1 MSWKCL
7 SYLILF
13 EHGFTWMFVPPG
25 PQDNGLLFRGSLA
38 YVEDPTYSSFYLYK
52 LYTHDITHFHLPDGN
67 GRQNVFV
74 LTCNS
79 KLYLFKTV

>member
-1 MSWKCL
+1 M

-13 EHGFTWMFVPPG
+13 EHGFTWMLVFQG
-25 PQDNGLLFRGSLA
+25 PQDPGLLFWGSQA
-38 YVEDPTYSSFYLYK
+38 YVENPTYNSFYLSK
-52 LYTHDITHFHLPDGN
+52 LYTHDITHFHSPDGN

-79 KLYLFKTV
+79 KLYLF